1 MANHMNELSPI
12 IEKLNEFVKNRD
24 WSQFHSP
31 KNLAMALSV
40 EVSEVLE
47 ELQWLTEDQSRNL
60 PPEKV
65 DKIKLELADVLIYL
79 IMLAD
84 KYDIDLIEAAK
95 DKIKINEKNYPVDK
109 AKGNAKKYTEL

>member
-1 MANHMNELSPI
+1 MKELKSMSDRLQKFVNE
-12 IEKLNEFVKNRD
+12 RD

-40 EVSEVLE
+40 EVSEIIE
-47 ELQWLTEDQSRNL
+47 ELQWLTQEQSRNL

-65 DKIKLELADVLIYL
+65 EKIELEIADVFIYL

-84 KYDIDLIEAAK
+84 KFDIDLIEAAK
-95 DKIKINEKNYPVDK
+95 KKIMINEKKYPVEK
-109 AKGNAKKYTEL
+109 SKGNSKKYSEL

>member
-1 MANHMNELSPI
+1 MNDI
-12 IEKLNEFVKNRD
+12 KLTLREFVKDRD

-40 EVSEVLE
+40 EVSEILE
-47 ELQWLTEDQSRNL
+47 ELQWLTQEQSRNL

-65 DKIKLELADVLIYL
+65 EKIKHEIADVFIYL

-84 KYDIDLIEAAK
+84 KYDIDLIEAAE
-95 DKIKINEKNYPVDK
+95 DKIKINEEKYPVEK
-109 AKGNAKKYTEL
+109 SKGNAKKYSEL